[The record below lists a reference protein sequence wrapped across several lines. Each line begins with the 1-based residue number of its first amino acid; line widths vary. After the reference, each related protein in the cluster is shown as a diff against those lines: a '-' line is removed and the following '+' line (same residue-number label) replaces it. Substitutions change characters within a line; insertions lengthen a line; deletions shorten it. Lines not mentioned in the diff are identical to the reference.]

1 MTFAGKLSMRHL
13 PGEDGRDFRVKGNH
27 MKYLL
32 ASMLVAACAI
42 PLGADVLERILVK
55 VNGGIISQTDFENRQ
70 VAYLRDRNTAFN
82 PEDLKT
88 DAGLLKIVR
97 EITPDLIVAAV
108 DEMLLI
114 QLARELGFEMGDE
127 QFNEVIKN
135 IREQSNIDTDLQFE
149 AALRQEGLTR
159 ATLRDVLERQ
169 YLQNAVLQVEIL
181 NKITVTGSEAQ
192 EYYETHLEEFTEPA
206 AVTLREIL
214 VRAPSAEAGAPGG
227 PRDVALAE
235 EAREKAEAAHARILL
250 GEDFA
255 TVAAEASDA
264 PSKAN
269 GGLIGP
275 VIRDELAVSVLQL
288 LEGLRVGEVSE
299 VASTPQGYQFFKL
312 ESATEATPRP
322 FEQVRDSIADGV
334 FGERQVAAYDALVDR
349 LRREATIEWKDEGLQ
364 QAYEQ
369 RLAELRSGI

>member
-1 MTFAGKLSMRHL
+1 MRHL
-13 PGEDGRDFRVKGNH
+13 PDGRDFKVKGNH
-27 MKYLL
+27 MKYAL
-32 ASMLVAACAI
+32 ASMLVAALVAACAI
-42 PLGADVLERILVK
+42 PLGADVLERVLVN
-55 VNGGIISQTDFENRQ
+55 VNGDIISQTDFEDRQ
-70 VAYLRDRNTAFN
+70 VAYLQARNTLFN

-97 EITPDLIVAAV
+97 EITPELIVAAV
-108 DEMLLI
+108 HEMLLF
-114 QLARELGFEMGDE
+114 QLGRELGFAMGDE
-127 QFNEVIKN
+127 QFDGVVEN
-135 IREQSNIDTDLQFE
+135 IMEENNLESDLEFD
-149 AALRQEGLTR
+149 AALRREGLTR
-159 ATLRDVLERQ
+159 AGLRDVLERQ
-169 YLQNAVLQVEIL
+169 YVQSAVMQVEIL
-181 NKITVTGSEAQ
+181 NKITITDSEAQ

-227 PRDVALAE
+227 PLNVALAE
-235 EAREKAEAAHARILL
+235 EAREKAEAAHARILS

-275 VIRDELAVSVLQL
+275 VIRDELAASVLQL
-288 LEGLRVGEVSE
+288 VEGLRVGEVSE

-322 FEQVRDSIADGV
+322 FEQVRDTIANSVYGDR
-334 FGERQVAAYDALVDR
+334 RQAAYGTLLEK
-349 LRREATIEWKDEGLQ
+349 LRREAIIEWKDEGLR

-369 RLAELRSGI
+369 RLAEMRSGT

>member
-1 MTFAGKLSMRHL
+1 
-13 PGEDGRDFRVKGNH
+13 

-55 VNGGIISQTDFENRQ
+55 VNGDIISQTDFENRQ
-70 VAYLRDRNTAFN
+70 VAYLRESSTPFD

-97 EITPDLIVAAV
+97 EITPELIVAAI
-108 DEMLLI
+108 DEMLLV
-114 QLARELGFEMGDE
+114 QLGRGLGFEMGDE
-127 QFNEVIKN
+127 QFDDVVKN
-135 IREQSNIDTDLQFE
+135 IMAQSNIESDLQFE

-159 ATLRDVLERQ
+159 ASLRDVLERQ

-181 NKITVTGSEAQ
+181 NKITITDSEAQ

-227 PRDVALAE
+227 RLNVALAE
-235 EAREKAEAAHARILL
+235 EARKTSEAAHARILS

-255 TVAAEASDA
+255 TVAADASDA

-275 VIRDELAVSVLQL
+275 VIRDELAASVLQL
-288 LEGLRVGEVSE
+288 VEGLRVGEVSE
-299 VASTPQGYQFFKL
+299 VASTLQGYQFFKL
-312 ESATEATPRP
+312 ESATEAMPRP
-322 FEQVRDSIADGV
+322 FEEVRDTIADGV
-334 FGERQVAAYDALVDR
+334 FNDR
-349 LRREATIEWKDEGLQ
+349 RRAEYGTLLEKLRREAIIEWKDEGLR

-369 RLAELRSGI
+369 RLEEIRSGA

>member
-1 MTFAGKLSMRHL
+1 MRHL

-32 ASMLVAACAI
+32 ASMLVAACAN

-70 VAYLRDRNTAFN
+70 VAYLRDRNTPFD

-108 DEMLLI
+108 DEMLLV
-114 QLARELGFEMGDE
+114 QLGRELGFEMRDE
-127 QFNEVIKN
+127 QFDGMVEN
-135 IREQSNIDTDLQFE
+135 IMEQSNIESDLQFE

-159 ATLRDVLERQ
+159 ASLREMLERQ

-181 NKITVTGSEAQ
+181 NKITITDSEAQ
-192 EYYETHLEEFTEPA
+192 EYYETHLEGFTEPA

-227 PRDVALAE
+227 PLNVALAE
-235 EAREKAEAAHARILL
+235 EAREKAEAAHARILS

-264 PSKAN
+264 PSKTN
-269 GGLIGP
+269 GGVIGP

-288 LEGLRVGEVSE
+288 IEGLRVGEVSE

-312 ESATEATPRP
+312 ESVTEATPRP
-322 FEQVRDSIADGV
+322 YEQVRDTVANGV
-334 FGERQVAAYDALVDR
+334 FNDRRVAAFDTLVEK
-349 LRREATIEWKDEGLQ
+349 LRREATIEWKDEGLR

-369 RLAELRSGI
+369 WLAERRSGT

>member
-1 MTFAGKLSMRHL
+1 MAFAGKLSMRHL

-82 PEDLKT
+82 SEDWKT

-97 EITPDLIVAAV
+97 EITPELIVAAV
-108 DEMLLI
+108 DEMLLV
-114 QLARELGFEMGDE
+114 QQAKELGFEMGDE
-127 QFNEVIKN
+127 QFDEVVEN
-135 IREQSNIDTDLQFE
+135 IREQSNIESDLQFE
-149 AALRQEGLTR
+149 AALRHEGLTR
-159 ATLRDVLERQ
+159 ASLRDVLERQ
-169 YLQNAVLQVEIL
+169 YLQSAVMQVEIL
-181 NKITVTGSEAQ
+181 NKITVTGSEAE

-206 AVTLREIL
+206 AVTLREVL
-214 VRAPSAEAGAPGG
+214 VRAPSAEDGAPGG
-227 PRDVALAE
+227 PLNLALAE
-235 EAREKAEAAHARILL
+235 EAREKAEAAHARILS

-288 LEGLRVGEVSE
+288 IEGLRVGEVSE

-322 FEQVRDSIADGV
+322 FEQVRDTIVDGV
-334 FGERQVAAYDALVDR
+334 FSDRRLAAYNELLER
-349 LRREATIEWKDEGLQ
+349 LRREAIIEWKDEGLR

-369 RLAELRSGI
+369 RLAEMTSGT

>member
-1 MTFAGKLSMRHL
+1 MRHL
-13 PGEDGRDFRVKGNH
+13 PGEDRRDFRVKGNH
-27 MKYLL
+27 MKNLL
-32 ASMLVAACAI
+32 ASMLMAACAV

-55 VNGGIISQTDFENRQ
+55 VNGDILSQTDFENRQ
-70 VAYLRDRNTAFN
+70 VAYLRDRNTAFD

-108 DEMLLI
+108 DEMLI
-114 QLARELGFEMGDE
+114 VQLARDLGFEMGDE
-127 QFNEVIKN
+127 QFDEVVEN
-135 IREQSNIDTDLQFE
+135 IMEQNNFESDLQLE

-159 ATLRDVLERQ
+159 ASMRDVLERQ
-169 YLQNAVLQVEIL
+169 YLQNAIMQVEIL
-181 NKITVTGSEAQ
+181 SKITITESDTQ

-227 PRDVALAE
+227 PFNVALAE
-235 EAREKAEAAHARILL
+235 EAREKTEAAHARILS

-288 LEGLRVGEVSE
+288 IEGLRVGEVSE

-312 ESATEATPRP
+312 ESATEATPTP
-322 FEQVRDSIADGV
+322 FEQVRETVADSV
-334 FGERQVAAYDALVDR
+334 FGDRRVAAYDELLEK
-349 LRREATIEWKDEGLQ
+349 LRSEAIIEWKDEGLR

-369 RLAELRSGI
+369 RLAEMRSGT

>member
-1 MTFAGKLSMRHL
+1 
-13 PGEDGRDFRVKGNH
+13 
-27 MKYLL
+27 MKYVL

-70 VAYLRDRNTAFN
+70 VAYLRERNTPFN

-97 EITPDLIVAAV
+97 EITPELIVAAV
-108 DEMLLI
+108 DEMLLV
-114 QLARELGFEMGDE
+114 QLGRDLGYAMEDE
-127 QFNEVIKN
+127 QFDSVVEN
-135 IREQSNIDTDLQFE
+135 IMEQSSIESDLQFE
-149 AALRQEGLTR
+149 AALRQEGLTL
-159 ATLRDVLERQ
+159 ASLRGVLERQ

-181 NKITVTGSEAQ
+181 NKITITDSEAQ

-206 AVTLREIL
+206 TVTLREIL

-227 PRDVALAE
+227 LLNVALAE
-235 EAREKAEAAHARILL
+235 EARKKAEAAHARILS

-264 PSKAN
+264 LSKAN

-275 VIRDELAVSVLQL
+275 VIRNELAASVLQL
-288 LEGLRVGEVSE
+288 VDGLRVGEVSE

-312 ESATEATPRP
+312 ESAIEAMPRP
-322 FEQVRDSIADGV
+322 FEQVRDTIVDGV
-334 FGERQVAAYDALVDR
+334 FNDRRQAAYDALLEK
-349 LRREATIEWKDEGLQ
+349 LRREAIIEWKDEGLR
-364 QAYEQ
+364 QAYDQ
-369 RLAELRSGI
+369 RLEEIRSGT

>member
-1 MTFAGKLSMRHL
+1 
-13 PGEDGRDFRVKGNH
+13 

-55 VNGGIISQTDFENRQ
+55 VNGDILSQTDFENRQ
-70 VAYLRDRNTAFN
+70 VEYLRQRNTAFD

-108 DEMLLI
+108 DEMLI
-114 QLARELGFEMGDE
+114 VRLARELGFAMGDE
-127 QFNEVIKN
+127 QFDEVVGNLK
-135 IREQSNIDTDLQFE
+135 EQSNIESEAQFE
-149 AALRQEGLTR
+149 AALRQEGLTQ
-159 ATLRDVLERQ
+159 ASLRDVLEQQ
-169 YLQNAVLQVEIL
+169 YLLNAIMQVEIL
-181 NKITVTGSEAQ
+181 SKITITESETQ
-192 EYYETHLEEFTEPA
+192 EYYETHVEEFTEPA

-214 VRAPSAEAGAPGG
+214 VRAPSAEAGAPDG
-227 PRDVALAE
+227 PRNVALAE
-235 EAREKAEAAHARILL
+235 EAREKTEAAHARILS
-250 GEDFA
+250 GEDFGA
-255 TVAAEASDA
+255 VAAEASDA

-288 LEGLRVGEVSE
+288 IEGLRVGEVSE

-322 FEQVRDSIADGV
+322 YEQVRVTIVDSV
-334 FGERQVAAYDALVDR
+334 FGDRRLAAYDELLEK
-349 LRREATIEWKDEGLQ
+349 LRSEAIIEWKDEGLR

-369 RLAELRSGI
+369 RLAEMRSGT

>member
-1 MTFAGKLSMRHL
+1 MRHL
-13 PGEDGRDFRVKGNH
+13 PGEDGRDFRVTGNH
-27 MKYLL
+27 MKYFL
-32 ASMLVAACAI
+32 ACTLVAACAI
-42 PLGADVLERILVK
+42 PLGADVLERILVN

-70 VAYLRDRNTAFN
+70 VAYLRERNTTFA

-97 EITPDLIVAAV
+97 EITPELIVAAV
-108 DEMLLI
+108 DEMLLV
-114 QLARELGFEMGDE
+114 QLGRELGYAMGDE
-127 QFNEVIKN
+127 QFDAVVKN
-135 IREQSNIDTDLQFE
+135 IMEQSNIESDLQFE
-149 AALRQEGLTR
+149 AALRQEGLTQASLR
-159 ATLRDVLERQ
+159 AVLERQ
-169 YLQNAVLQVEIL
+169 YLQNAVLQVEIM
-181 NKITVTGSEAQ
+181 NKITITDSEAQ

-227 PRDVALAE
+227 PLNVALNE
-235 EAREKAEAAHARILL
+235 EAREKAEAAHARILS

-288 LEGLRVGEVSE
+288 VERLRVGEVSE

-312 ESATEATPRP
+312 ESATEATPIP
-322 FEQVRDSIADGV
+322 FEQVRDVSSNGV
-334 FGERQVAAYDALVDR
+334 FNDRRLAAYDALLEK
-349 LRREATIEWKDEGLQ
+349 LRREAIIEWKDEGLR

-369 RLAELRSGI
+369 RLAEMRSGA

>member
-1 MTFAGKLSMRHL
+1 MKDL
-13 PGEDGRDFRVKGNH
+13 

-32 ASMLVAACAI
+32 ASMLAAACAI

-55 VNGGIISQTDFENRQ
+55 VNGGIISQTDFETRQ
-70 VAYLRDRNTAFN
+70 VAYLRSRNTPFD

-97 EITPDLIVAAV
+97 EITPDLIVGAV
-108 DEMLLI
+108 DEMLLV
-114 QLARELGFEMGDE
+114 QLGRELGFKMGDE
-127 QFNEVIKN
+127 QFDEVVEN
-135 IREQSNIDTDLQFE
+135 IREQSNIESDLQFE
-149 AALRQEGLTR
+149 AALKQEGLTR
-159 ATLRDVLERQ
+159 ASLRDVLERQ
-169 YLQNAVLQVEIL
+169 YLQNAVMQVEIL
-181 NKITVTGSEAQ
+181 SKITITGSESQ
-192 EYYETHLEEFTEPA
+192 EYYETHLETFTEPA

-214 VRAPSAEAGAPGG
+214 VRPPSAEAGAPL
-227 PRDVALAE
+227 DVALTE
-235 EAREKAEAAHARILL
+235 GAREKAEAAHARILS

-288 LEGLRVGEVSE
+288 IEGLRVGEVSE

-312 ESATEATPRP
+312 ESATQATLRP
-322 FEQVRDSIADGV
+322 FEQVRGTIADSV
-334 FGERQVAAYDALVDR
+334 FSDRQLAAYEALLEK
-349 LRREATIEWKDEGLQ
+349 LRSEAIIEWKDEGLR

-369 RLAELRSGI
+369 RLAEMRSGI

>member
-1 MTFAGKLSMRHL
+1 MRHL

-32 ASMLVAACAI
+32 ASMLVAACAV

-70 VAYLRDRNTAFN
+70 VVYLRDRNTAFD

-97 EITPDLIVAAV
+97 EITPELIVAAV
-108 DEMLLI
+108 DEMLLV
-114 QLARELGFEMGDE
+114 QAARELGFEMGDE
-127 QFNEVIKN
+127 QFEDVIEN
-135 IREQSNIDTDLQFE
+135 IMEQSNIESDLQFE

-159 ATLRDVLERQ
+159 ASLRDVLERQ
-169 YLQNAVLQVEIL
+169 YLQNAVLQIEIL
-181 NKITVTGSEAQ
+181 NKITITDSEAQ
-192 EYYETHLEEFTEPA
+192 EYYEAHLEEFAEPA

-214 VRAPSAEAGAPGG
+214 VRAPSAEAAAPLNA
-227 PRDVALAE
+227 ALAE
-235 EAREKAEAAHARILL
+235 EAREKADAAHTRILS

-288 LEGLRVGEVSE
+288 IEGLRVGEVSD

-322 FEQVRDSIADGV
+322 YEQVRVTIVDRV
-334 FGERQVAAYDALVDR
+334 FGDRRLVAYDALLEK
-349 LRREATIEWKDEGLQ
+349 LRSEAIIEWKDEGLR

-369 RLAELRSGI
+369 RLAEMRSGT

>member
-1 MTFAGKLSMRHL
+1 
-13 PGEDGRDFRVKGNH
+13 
-27 MKYLL
+27 MKYFLVSL
-32 ASMLVAACAI
+32 LVAACAI
-42 PLGADVLERILVK
+42 PLWADVLERILVK
-55 VNGGIISQTDFENRQ
+55 VNGGIISQTDFEDRQ
-70 VAYLRDRNTAFN
+70 VAYLRERNTAFN

-97 EITPDLIVAAV
+97 EITPELIAAAV
-108 DEMLLI
+108 DEMLLV
-114 QLARELGFEMGDE
+114 QLSRELGFEMGDE
-127 QFNEVIKN
+127 QFDNVVEN
-135 IREQSNIDTDLQFE
+135 IMEQSNLESDLQFE
-149 AALRQEGLTR
+149 AALKQEGLTR
-159 ATLRDVLERQ
+159 ASLRNVLERQ

-181 NKITVTGSEAQ
+181 NKITITDSETQ

-214 VRAPSAEAGAPGG
+214 VRAQSAEAGAPDGQLN
-227 PRDVALAE
+227 VALAE
-235 EAREKAEAAHARILL
+235 EAREKAEAAHARILS
-250 GEDFA
+250 GADFA
-255 TVAAEASDA
+255 SVAAEASEA

-288 LEGLRVGEVSE
+288 VEGLRVGEVSE

-322 FEQVRDSIADGV
+322 YEQVRDTIANGV
-334 FGERQVAAYDALVDR
+334 FNDRRVAAYDTLVEK
-349 LRREATIEWKDEGLQ
+349 LRREATIEWKDEGLR

-369 RLAELRSGI
+369 WLAEMGSGT

>member
-1 MTFAGKLSMRHL
+1 
-13 PGEDGRDFRVKGNH
+13 

-55 VNGGIISQTDFENRQ
+55 VNGDILSQTDFENRQ
-70 VAYLRDRNTAFN
+70 VAYLRARNTAFD

-108 DEMLLI
+108 DEMLI
-114 QLARELGFEMGDE
+114 VRLARELGFAMGDE
-127 QFNEVIKN
+127 QFDEVVGNLK
-135 IREQSNIDTDLQFE
+135 EQSNIESELQFE
-149 AALRQEGLTR
+149 AALRQEGLTQVS
-159 ATLRDVLERQ
+159 LRDVLERQ
-169 YLQNAVLQVEIL
+169 YLENAIMQVEIL
-181 NKITVTGSEAQ
+181 SKITITESETQ
-192 EYYETHLEEFTEPA
+192 EYYETRLEEFTEPA
-206 AVTLREIL
+206 AVTLREML

-227 PRDVALAE
+227 PRNVALAE
-235 EAREKAEAAHARILL
+235 EAREKTEAAHARILS
-250 GEDFA
+250 GEDFG

-288 LEGLRVGEVSE
+288 IEGLRVGEVSE

-312 ESATEATPRP
+312 ESATEATPTP
-322 FEQVRDSIADGV
+322 FEQVRDAVADRV
-334 FGERQVAAYDALVDR
+334 FADRRLAAYDELLEK
-349 LRREATIEWKDEGLQ
+349 LRSEAIIEWKDEGLR

-369 RLAELRSGI
+369 RLAEIRSGT

>member
-1 MTFAGKLSMRHL
+1 MRHL

-27 MKYLL
+27 MKHLL
-32 ASMLVAACAI
+32 ASMLVAACAV

-97 EITPDLIVAAV
+97 EITPELIVAAV
-108 DEMLLI
+108 DEMLLV
-114 QLARELGFEMGDE
+114 QVARELGFEMGDE
-127 QFNEVIKN
+127 QFEDVIEN
-135 IREQSNIDTDLQFE
+135 IMEQGNIESDLQFE

-159 ATLRDVLERQ
+159 ASLRDVLERQ
-169 YLQNAVLQVEIL
+169 YLQNAVLQIEIL
-181 NKITVTGSEAQ
+181 NKITITDSEAQ
-192 EYYETHLEEFTEPA
+192 EYYEAHLEEFAEPA

-214 VRAPSAEAGAPGG
+214 VRAPSAEAGAPLNA
-227 PRDVALAE
+227 ALAE
-235 EAREKAEAAHARILL
+235 EAREKADAAHTRILS

-288 LEGLRVGEVSE
+288 IEGLRVGEVSD

-322 FEQVRDSIADGV
+322 FEQVRVTIVDRV
-334 FGERQVAAYDALVDR
+334 FGDRRLVAYDALLEK
-349 LRREATIEWKDEGLQ
+349 LRSEAIIEWKDEGLR

-369 RLAELRSGI
+369 RLAETRSGT

>member
-1 MTFAGKLSMRHL
+1 MRHL
-13 PGEDGRDFRVKGNH
+13 PGEDRRDFRVKGNH

-32 ASMLVAACAI
+32 ASMLVAACAV

-55 VNGGIISQTDFENRQ
+55 VNGDILSQTDFENRQ
-70 VAYLRDRNTAFN
+70 VAYLRDRNTAFD

-108 DEMLLI
+108 DEMLI
-114 QLARELGFEMGDE
+114 VQLARELGFEMGDE
-127 QFNEVIKN
+127 QFDDVVEN
-135 IREQSNIDTDLQFE
+135 IMEQNNFESDLQLE

-159 ATLRDVLERQ
+159 ASMRDVLERQ
-169 YLQNAVLQVEIL
+169 YLQNAIMQVEIL
-181 NKITVTGSEAQ
+181 SKITITESETQ

-227 PRDVALAE
+227 PFNVALAE
-235 EAREKAEAAHARILL
+235 EAREKTEAAHARILS

-288 LEGLRVGEVSE
+288 IEGLRVGEVSE

-312 ESATEATPRP
+312 ESATEATPTP
-322 FEQVRDSIADGV
+322 LEQVRETVADSV
-334 FGERQVAAYDALVDR
+334 FGDRRVAAYDELLEK
-349 LRREATIEWKDEGLQ
+349 LRSEAIIEWKDEGLR

-369 RLAELRSGI
+369 RLAEMRSGT

>member
-1 MTFAGKLSMRHL
+1 MRHP
-13 PGEDGRDFRVKGNH
+13 PGEDGRDFRVKGNR

-32 ASMLVAACAI
+32 AFMLVAACTI

-97 EITPDLIVAAV
+97 EITPELIVAAV
-108 DEMLLI
+108 DEMLLV
-114 QLARELGFEMGDE
+114 QLGRELGFEMGDE
-127 QFNEVIKN
+127 QFDDVLEN
-135 IREQSNIDTDLQFE
+135 IMEQSNIESDLQFE

-159 ATLRDVLERQ
+159 ASLRDMLERQ
-169 YLQNAVLQVEIL
+169 YLQNAVMQVEIL
-181 NKITVTGSEAQ
+181 NRITVTGSEAE
-192 EYYETHLEEFTEPA
+192 EYYEAHLDEFTEPA

-214 VRAPSAEAGAPGG
+214 VRAPSAEAGAPGR
-227 PRDVALAE
+227 PLNLALAE
-235 EAREKAEAAHARILL
+235 EARDKAEAAHARILS

-264 PSKAN
+264 PSKAD

-312 ESATEATPRP
+312 ESAAEATPRP
-322 FEQVRDSIADGV
+322 FEQVREIIADSV
-334 FGERQVAAYDALVDR
+334 FNDRRLAAYNTLLEK
-349 LRREATIEWKDEGLQ
+349 LRTQAIIEWKDEGLR

-369 RLAELRSGI
+369 WLAELRSGI

>member
-1 MTFAGKLSMRHL
+1 MAFAGKLSMRHL
-13 PGEDGRDFRVKGNH
+13 PGEDGRDFRVKVNH

-32 ASMLVAACAI
+32 ASMLVAACAV

-55 VNGGIISQTDFENRQ
+55 VNGGIISQTDLENRQ
-70 VAYLRDRNTAFN
+70 VAYLRGRDRAFN
-82 PEDLKT
+82 PEDLET

-108 DEMLLI
+108 DEMLVVEM
-114 QLARELGFEMGDE
+114 ARELGFAMGDE
-127 QFNEVIKN
+127 QFDEVVKN
-135 IREQSNIDTDLQFE
+135 IREQSNIESDLQFE
-149 AALRQEGLTR
+149 AALRQEGLTQES
-159 ATLRDVLERQ
+159 LRDVLERQ
-169 YLQNAVLQVEIL
+169 YLQSAVMQVEVL
-181 NKITVTGSEAQ
+181 NKITVTDSEAQ

-214 VRAPSAEAGAPGG
+214 VRAPSAEAGAAGG
-227 PRDVALAE
+227 PLNVARAE
-235 EAREKAEAAHARILL
+235 EAREKAEAAHARILS

-275 VIRDELAVSVLQL
+275 VILDELAVSVLQL

-312 ESATEATPRP
+312 ESAAEATPRP
-322 FEQVRDSIADGV
+322 FEQVRDTISDSV
-334 FGERQVAAYDALVDR
+334 FGDRQLAAYDALVEK
-349 LRREATIEWKDEGLQ
+349 LRSEAIIEWKDEGLQ

>member
-1 MTFAGKLSMRHL
+1 MRHL

-27 MKYLL
+27 MKHLL
-32 ASMLVAACAI
+32 ASMLVAACAV

-70 VAYLRDRNTAFN
+70 VAYLRDRNTAFD

-97 EITPDLIVAAV
+97 EITPELIVASV
-108 DEMLLI
+108 DEMLLV
-114 QLARELGFEMGDE
+114 QAARELGFEMGDE
-127 QFNEVIKN
+127 QFEDVIEN
-135 IREQSNIDTDLQFE
+135 IMEQGNIESDLQFE

-159 ATLRDVLERQ
+159 ASLRDALERQ
-169 YLQNAVLQVEIL
+169 YLQNAVLQMEIL
-181 NKITVTGSEAQ
+181 NKIAITDSEAQ
-192 EYYETHLEEFTEPA
+192 EYYEAHLEEFTEPA

-214 VRAPSAEAGAPGG
+214 VRVPSIEAGAPGG
-227 PRDVALAE
+227 PLNAALAE
-235 EAREKAEAAHARILL
+235 EAREKADAAHTRILS

-288 LEGLRVGEVSE
+288 IEGLRVGEVSD
-299 VASTPQGYQFFKL
+299 VARTPQGYQFFKL

-322 FEQVRDSIADGV
+322 FEQVRVTIVDRV
-334 FGERQVAAYDALVDR
+334 FGDRRLVAYDALLEK
-349 LRREATIEWKDEGLQ
+349 LRSEAIIEWKDEGLR

-369 RLAELRSGI
+369 RLAETRSGT

>member
-1 MTFAGKLSMRHL
+1 
-13 PGEDGRDFRVKGNH
+13 

-55 VNGGIISQTDFENRQ
+55 VNGDILSQTDFENRQ
-70 VAYLRDRNTAFN
+70 VAYLRARNTAFD

-108 DEMLLI
+108 DEMLI
-114 QLARELGFEMGDE
+114 VRLARELGFAMGDE
-127 QFNEVIKN
+127 QFDEVVGNLK
-135 IREQSNIDTDLQFE
+135 EQSNIESELQFE
-149 AALRQEGLTR
+149 AALRQEGLTQVS
-159 ATLRDVLERQ
+159 LRDVLERQ
-169 YLQNAVLQVEIL
+169 YLENAIMQVEIL
-181 NKITVTGSEAQ
+181 SKITITESETQ
-192 EYYETHLEEFTEPA
+192 EYYETRLEEFTEPA
-206 AVTLREIL
+206 AVTLREML

-227 PRDVALAE
+227 PRNVALAE
-235 EAREKAEAAHARILL
+235 EAREKTEAAHARILS
-250 GEDFA
+250 GEDFG

-288 LEGLRVGEVSE
+288 IEGLRVGEVSE

-312 ESATEATPRP
+312 ESATEATPTP
-322 FEQVRDSIADGV
+322 FEQVRDAIADRV
-334 FGERQVAAYDALVDR
+334 FADRRLAAYDELLEK
-349 LRREATIEWKDEGLQ
+349 LRSEAIIEWKDEGLR

-369 RLAELRSGI
+369 RLAEIRSGT

>member
-1 MTFAGKLSMRHL
+1 MPHL

-55 VNGGIISQTDFENRQ
+55 VNGDMISQTDFENRQ
-70 VAYLRDRNTAFN
+70 VAYLRERNTPLD

-88 DAGLLKIVR
+88 DAGLLKAVR
-97 EITPDLIVAAV
+97 EITPELIVAAI
-108 DEMLLI
+108 DEMLLV
-114 QLARELGFEMGDE
+114 QLGRELGFEMGDE
-127 QFNEVIKN
+127 QFDDVLEN
-135 IREQSNIDTDLQFE
+135 IMEQSNIESDLQFE

-159 ATLRDVLERQ
+159 ASLRDVLERQ

-181 NKITVTGSEAQ
+181 NKITITDSEAQ
-192 EYYETHLEEFTEPA
+192 EYYETHLEKFTEPA

-214 VRAPSAEAGAPGG
+214 ARVPSAEAGAPAW
-227 PRDVALAE
+227 RLNVALAE
-235 EAREKAEAAHARILL
+235 EARKKAEAAHARILS

-275 VIRDELAVSVLQL
+275 VIRDELAASVLQL
-288 LEGLRVGEVSE
+288 VEGLRVGEVSE
-299 VASTPQGYQFFKL
+299 VARTPQGYQFFKL

-322 FEQVRDSIADGV
+322 FEQARDTIADGV
-334 FGERQVAAYDALVDR
+334 FSDRRLAAYDALLEK
-349 LRREATIEWKDEGLQ
+349 LRREAIIEWKDEGLR

-369 RLAELRSGI
+369 RLAEMRSGT

>member
-1 MTFAGKLSMRHL
+1 MRHP
-13 PGEDGRDFRVKGNH
+13 PGEDGRDFRVKGNR

-32 ASMLVAACAI
+32 AFMLVAACTI

-70 VAYLRDRNTAFN
+70 VAYLRDRNTAFD

-108 DEMLLI
+108 DEMLI
-114 QLARELGFEMGDE
+114 VQLARELGFEMGDE
-127 QFNEVIKN
+127 QFDDVVEN
-135 IREQSNIDTDLQFE
+135 IMEQNNFESDLQLE

-159 ATLRDVLERQ
+159 ASMRDVLERQ
-169 YLQNAVLQVEIL
+169 YLQNAIMQVEIL
-181 NKITVTGSEAQ
+181 SKITITESETQ

-227 PRDVALAE
+227 PFNVALAE
-235 EAREKAEAAHARILL
+235 EAREKTEAAHARILS

-288 LEGLRVGEVSE
+288 IEGLRVGEVSE

-312 ESATEATPRP
+312 ESATEATPTP
-322 FEQVRDSIADGV
+322 LEQVRETVADSV
-334 FGERQVAAYDALVDR
+334 FGDRRVAAYDELLEK
-349 LRREATIEWKDEGLQ
+349 LRSEAIIEWKDEGLR

-369 RLAELRSGI
+369 RLAEMRSGT